1 MFRMT
6 SVALLAKTWVRIAL
20 AVALLLIGLAP
31 IGAPILSDN
40 SWREAP
46 ADSGAA
52 APIAQPFTYRWASD
66 ADTARIERSDDG
78 GQTWYGVASLPE
90 RVEQMQSVAGDE
102 QSVVA
107 RTARTIWVSR
117 DAGATWAQAAALP
130 SEPLALAVTG
140 KDTNLLAVGTESAG
154 LIFSRDLGATWQ
166 HNTNPFLTGWGGA
179 PVAVTALSVNPADDT
194 ILYAATG
201 VWLGTSTT
209 RLTPLGIFVSADGG
223 QHWTM
228 MEQLPLSAAPVLRLT
243 PVAGQPLTVI
253 AGDDASTHT
262 VSLAATTELLAA
274 LESEDAGVRAATAR
288 ILALIG
294 DPIGAPALLARLTD
308 TDMLAGNVAA
318 EALGRTGTGN
328 RAVVP
333 ALLGLLASDEVDV
346 RARAATALGLLKVEA
361 ATPQLGAMLVSD
373 NSPARNRAAEA
384 LAAIGTREALAALAQ
399 PLADRELTPARQ
411 AAMSGLERAG
421 AQANDVL
428 VTALASEE
436 PALRANAAE
445 MLGWIKADPATPAL
459 AEALYDAD
467 PTVRSQAAWA
477 LGEIGTSSARQALAA
492 ALKVEGDATARTAVS
507 AALER
512 SERTSLGEATQFT
525 WGEALLSQLA
535 AMPAGRWTLLGL
547 TIMLAA
553 VLLFFGPR
561 PMREQVN
568 G

>member
-6 SVALLAKTWVRIAL
+6 TVALLTKTWVRIAL

-46 ADSGAA
+46 ADTTAA
-52 APIAQPFTYRWASD
+52 APLAQPFTYRWAND
-66 ADTARIERSDDG
+66 AETARIERSDDG

-90 RVEQMQSVAGDE
+90 RVEQIQPVAGDE

-117 DAGATWAQAAALP
+117 DAGATWAQTAALP
-130 SEPLALAVTG
+130 SKPLALAVTG
-140 KDTNLLAVGTESAG
+140 KATNLLAVGTESVG
-154 LIFSRDLGATWQ
+154 LMFSRDLGATWQ
-166 HNTNPFLTGWGGA
+166 QNTDPVLNGGGGA

-201 VWLGTSTT
+201 IWLGTSTT

-223 QHWTM
+223 QHWTA

-243 PVAGQPLTVI
+243 PVADQPLTVI

-262 VSLAATTELLAA
+262 VSLAATPELLAA
-274 LESEDAGVRAATAR
+274 LESEDSGVRAATAR
-288 ILALIG
+288 LLGLIG
-294 DPIGAPALLARLTD
+294 DPIAAPALLAHLTD
-308 TDMLAGNVAA
+308 TDMLAGNLAA
-318 EALGRTGTGN
+318 EALGRTGN
-328 RAVVP
+328 RTVVP
-333 ALLGLLASDEVDV
+333 DLLGLLAADNVDV

-361 ATPQLGAMLVSD
+361 ATPQLGEMLVAD
-373 NSPARNRAAEA
+373 ASPARNRAAEA
-384 LAAIGTREALAALAQ
+384 LAAIGTHEALAALAR
-399 PLADRELTPARQ
+399 PLADAELTPARQ
-411 AAMSGLERAG
+411 AAMSALEVAG
-421 AQANDVL
+421 AEANEVL
-428 VTALASEE
+428 VAALASQE

-477 LGEIGTSSARQALAA
+477 LGEIGSSAARQALAA
-492 ALKVEGDATARTAVS
+492 ALKVEGDTAARTAVS

-512 SERTSLGEATQFT
+512 SERASLGESAQFT
-525 WGEALLSQLA
+525 WGEALLGQLA
-535 AMPAGRWTLLGL
+535 AMPASRWTLLGL
-547 TIMLAA
+547 TMMLAA

-561 PMREQVN
+561 PASERVN
-568 G
+568 R

>member
-6 SVALLAKTWVRIAL
+6 SVALLTKTWARIAL

-40 SWREAP
+40 TWREAP
-46 ADSGAA
+46 ADTDAA
-52 APIAQPFTYRWASD
+52 APIAQPFTYRWAND
-66 ADTARIERSDDG
+66 AESARIERSDDG

-90 RVEQMQSVAGDE
+90 QVEQIQTVAGDE

-130 SEPLALAVTG
+130 SKPLALAVTG
-140 KDTNLLAVGTESAG
+140 KATNLLAVGTESAG
-154 LIFSRDLGATWQ
+154 LVFSRDLGATWQ
-166 HNTNPFLTGWGGA
+166 NSADPNLTGIGGA
-179 PVAVTALSVNPADDT
+179 SVAVTALSVNPADDT

-228 MEQLPLSAAPVLRLT
+228 MEQLPLSATPVLRLT
-243 PVAGQPLTVI
+243 PVADQPLTVI

-262 VSLAATTELLAA
+262 VSLAATPERLAA

-288 ILALIG
+288 LVGLIG
-294 DPIGAPALLARLTD
+294 DPIAAPALLAHLTD
-308 TDMLAGNVAA
+308 TDVLAGNLAA
-318 EALGRTGTGN
+318 EALGRTGN

-333 ALLGLLASDEVDV
+333 DLLGLLASDSVDV

-361 ATPQLGAMLVSD
+361 ATPQLGEMLVND
-373 NSPARNRAAEA
+373 DSPARNRAAEA
-384 LAAIGTREALAALAQ
+384 LAAIGTREALAGLAR
-399 PLADRELTPARQ
+399 PLADRDLTPARQ

-421 AQANDVL
+421 SQANDVL
-428 VTALASEE
+428 VAALAAEE

-445 MLGWIKADPATPAL
+445 MLGWLQADPATPAL

-477 LGEIGTSSARQALAA
+477 LGEIGSSSARQALAA
-492 ALKVEGDATARTAVS
+492 ALKVEGDEAARTVVS

-512 SERTSLGEATQFT
+512 SERTSLGEAAQFT
-525 WGEALLSQLA
+525 WGEALLNQLA
-535 AMPAGRWTLLGL
+535 AMPAGRWTFLGL
-547 TIMLAA
+547 SMLLAA
-553 VLLFFGPR
+553 VLLFLGPR
-561 PMREQVN
+561 PMRERVN

>member
-6 SVALLAKTWVRIAL
+6 TVALLTKTSVRIAL

-46 ADSGAA
+46 ADTGAA
-52 APIAQPFTYRWASD
+52 APIAQPFTYRWAN
-66 ADTARIERSDDG
+66 DTGSARIERSDDS

-90 RVEQMQSVAGDE
+90 RVEQMQTVAGDE

-130 SEPLALAVTG
+130 SKPLALAVTG

-154 LIFSRDLGATWQ
+154 LLFSRDLGATWQ
-166 HNTNPFLTGWGGA
+166 QSTDPVLTGGGGA

-201 VWLGTSTT
+201 IWLGTSTT

-223 QHWTM
+223 QHWTV
-228 MEQLPLSAAPVLRLT
+228 MEQLPLNAAPVLRLT
-243 PVAGQPLTVI
+243 PVADQPLTVI

-262 VSLAATTELLAA
+262 VSLAATPELLAA
-274 LESEDAGVRAATAR
+274 LESDSAGVRAATAR
-288 ILALIG
+288 LLGLIG
-294 DPIGAPALLARLTD
+294 DPLAAPALLARLTD
-308 TDMLAGNVAA
+308 TEMLAGNLAA
-318 EALGRTGTGN
+318 EALGRTGN

-333 ALLGLLASDEVDV
+333 DLLGLLAADNVDV

-361 ATPQLGAMLVSD
+361 AVPQLGTMLVAD
-373 NSPARNRAAEA
+373 GSPARNRAAEA
-384 LAAIGTREALAALAQ
+384 LAAIGTREALVALAL
-399 PLADRELTPARQ
+399 PLAEAELTPARQ

-428 VTALASEE
+428 VAALAGEE

-477 LGEIGTSSARQALAA
+477 LGEIGTASARQALAA
-492 ALKVEGDATARTAVS
+492 ALRVEGDTTARIAVS

-512 SERTSLGEATQFT
+512 SARASLGEAAQFT
-525 WGEALLSQLA
+525 WGEALLNQLA
-535 AMPAGRWTLLGL
+535 AMPAGRWTFLVLSML
-547 TIMLAA
+547 LAA

-561 PMREQVN
+561 PVGERVT